1 MISCY
6 DIIVHDIICMICMIF
21 YWQAGVNIS
30 RVMLNNSSYVPYLI
44 SYDMI
49 SYVISYVILYIN
61 VACDIMYDSLISCYE
76 IIVDDII

>member
-30 RVMLNNSSYVPYLI
+30 RVMPYLI

-76 IIVDDII
+76 IIVYDII